1 MENNNE
7 MTEKRE
13 VFLYKDKEYFI
24 VFNLNVLKLV
34 QEKYGSYDKW
44 QKLIY
49 PEGKKECNLSALLFG
64 FKEMINEGIDIQ
76 NEEKNEST
84 PYLTEKQIGRILTDI
99 GFQKMQ
105 EKLLNAV
112 KKSVDNKKNNS
123 KN

>member
-1 MENNNE
+1 MSFRSSARTRLVNLPGFAKEDVKAELKDGYLTVTASHN
-7 MTEKRE
+7 TE
-13 VFLYKDKEYFI
+13 
-24 VFNLNVLKLV
+24 
-34 QEKYGSYDKW
+34 
-44 QKLIY
+44 
-49 PEGKKECNLSALLFG
+49 
-64 FKEMINEGIDIQ
+64 

-123 KN
+123 K